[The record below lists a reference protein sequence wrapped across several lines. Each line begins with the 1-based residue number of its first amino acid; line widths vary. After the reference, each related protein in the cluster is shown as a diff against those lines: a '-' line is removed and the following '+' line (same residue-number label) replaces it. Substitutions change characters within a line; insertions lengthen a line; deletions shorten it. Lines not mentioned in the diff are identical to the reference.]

1 MLREALLYVFFVDRS
16 KVFQSDRKSFHE
28 GTGIFFP
35 PNFFGFR
42 FHFHCFC
49 GAAVPC
55 WAFSFVIYTS
65 TYSKHIKRGKG
76 LPYLGYVRTY
86 GM

>member
-35 PNFFGFR
+35 PFLFGFR

-55 WAFSFVIYTS
+55 WAFSFVHTAVYQNKKIS
-65 TYSKHIKRGKG
+65 A
-76 LPYLGYVRTY
+76 LPGVYTY